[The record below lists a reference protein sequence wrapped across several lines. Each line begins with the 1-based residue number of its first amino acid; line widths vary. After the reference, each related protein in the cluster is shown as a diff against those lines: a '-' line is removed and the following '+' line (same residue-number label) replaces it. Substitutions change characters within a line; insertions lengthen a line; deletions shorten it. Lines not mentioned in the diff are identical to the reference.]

1 MFDRYVEFLRYLQ
14 IKCEISKN
22 LSHFELEF
30 KKFWS
35 DTDFLEKTF
44 VFEHCV
50 FWNVMKDSLIQV
62 YKNRLEEFIKLIV
75 LSDEILKNSN
85 FRCIVSLYTPVK
97 PIEFIKSGI

>member
-1 MFDRYVEFLRYLQ
+1 
-14 IKCEISKN
+14 
-22 LSHFELEF
+22 
-30 KKFWS
+30 
-35 DTDFLEKTF
+35 
-44 VFEHCV
+44 
-50 FWNVMKDSLIQV
+50 MKDSLIQV